1 MKTINTH
8 FYKRLDDFIKQARF
22 LFLKVFL
29 VSLIIILLPQY
40 QYAQKGES
48 IKKDFVRM
56 GALTNTVV
64 GVELKDADAAFKIW
78 TDVLVKKFKAKNV
91 YDFTF
96 EYKMY
101 ENIDGLKND
110 IKTGLINYFNVPT
123 QDYFYLN
130 LGSDFIPFLSGTNHP
145 KQKFTHY
152 YLVTSSNNKIKDLK
166 ELVSKKVNIS
176 KSIIDQ
182 IGAIWLKTVLRDEMG
197 ARLYKSV
204 NLQTVNNNENED
216 LLAVF
221 FNKTDYALVSQST
234 FDLASELN
242 PSLLK
247 KVQIIRS
254 SGNLVTGLFVYR
266 KGMNSNTIK
275 VIKDIVSDL
284 HNDNEGRQILNLFKI
299 SKIIPIDKDDLTEC
313 EKVINKYNKYFK

>member
-1 MKTINTH
+1 MKNYSIQFNLASSIRNLIFNN
-8 FYKRLDDFIKQARF
+8 FYFF
-22 LFLKVFL
+22 LFLQFL
-29 VSLIIILLPQY
+29 IVELSL
-40 QYAQKGES
+40 AQDKDHL
-48 IKKDFVRM
+48 KKDFVRM
-56 GALTNTVV
+56 GAMTNTVV

-110 IKTGLINYFNVPT
+110 IKTGLINYFNVPV

-130 LGSDFIPFLSGTNHP
+130 LGKDFIPFLSGTNHP
-145 KQKFTHY
+145 KQKFTYY
-152 YLVTSSNNKIKDLK
+152 YLVTSSKNKIKDLK
-166 ELVSKKVNIS
+166 ELEGKKVNIS
-176 KSIIDQ
+176 KSINYQ
-182 IGAIWLKTVLRDEMG
+182 IGATWLKTVLRDEMG
-197 ARLYKSV
+197 TRLYKSV
-204 NLQTVNNNENED
+204 NLQTVNDNENED

-299 SKIIPIDKDDLTEC
+299 SKIIPITSDDLAEC
-313 EKVINKYNKYFK
+313 EKVINKYNKYFNK

>member
-1 MKTINTH
+1 MKN
-8 FYKRLDDFIKQARF
+8 YSIKFNLVSSIRNLILNNLYF
-22 LFLKVFL
+22 VLFLQFL
-29 VSLIIILLPQY
+29 IVELSL
-40 QYAQKGES
+40 AQDKDHL
-48 IKKDFVRM
+48 KKDFVRM
-56 GALTNTVV
+56 GAMTNTVV

-78 TDVLVKKFKAKNV
+78 TDVLVKKFKAKNL

-110 IKTGLINYFNVPT
+110 IRTGLINYFNVPV

-130 LGSDFIPFLSGTNHP
+130 LGNNFIPFLSGTNHP
-145 KQKFTHY
+145 KQKFTYY
-152 YLVTSSNNKIKDLK
+152 YLVTSSKNKITDLK
-166 ELVSKKVNIS
+166 ELEGKKVNIS
-176 KSIIDQ
+176 KSITDQ
-182 IGAIWLKTVLRDEMG
+182 IGAIWLKTILRDEMG
-197 ARLYKSV
+197 AKLYKSV
-204 NLQTVNNNENED
+204 NLQTVNDNENED

-247 KVQIIRS
+247 KIQIIRS

>member
-1 MKTINTH
+1 MKNYIIESNTISALKILFINS
-8 FYKRLDDFIKQARF
+8 FY
-22 LFLKVFL
+22 LFLLLQFL
-29 VSLIIILLPQY
+29 IVEFCL
-40 QYAQKGES
+40 AQDKDHL
-48 IKKDFVRM
+48 KKDFVRM
-56 GALTNTVV
+56 GAMTNTVI

-78 TDVLVKKFKAKNV
+78 TDVLVKKFKAKNL

-101 ENIDGLKND
+101 ETIDGLKKD

-123 QDYFYLN
+123 QDYFYLS

-145 KQKFTHY
+145 KQKFTQY
-152 YLVTSSNNKIKDLK
+152 YLVTSTSNKIKDLT
-166 ELVSKKVNIS
+166 ELGNKKVSIS

-197 ARLYKSV
+197 SRLYKSV

-221 FNKTDYALVSQST
+221 FNKTDYALVSQSS
-234 FDLASELN
+234 FEFACEMN
-242 PSLLK
+242 PAIAK
-247 KVQIIRS
+247 KVKIVRS
-254 SGNLVTGLFVYR
+254 SGPLLTGIFVYR
-266 KGMNSNTIK
+266 KGMNQNTIK

-299 SKIIPIDKDDLTEC
+299 SKIIPITADDLSEC
-313 EKVINKYNKYFK
+313 EKVINKYHKYFSK

>member
-1 MKTINTH
+1 MKNYIIELNTISALKILFINS
-8 FYKRLDDFIKQARF
+8 FYL
-22 LFLKVFL
+22 
-29 VSLIIILLPQY
+29 ILLFQLLIVEFSL
-40 QYAQKGES
+40 AQDKDHL
-48 IKKDFVRM
+48 KKDFVRM

-101 ENIDGLKND
+101 ENIGGLKND